1 MQSFI
6 TMLKLIGT
14 TATAQLSGPKAWLA
28 SIMIKI
34 VIFFLDYFKI
44 KHELKKQ
51 FDEKL
56 KVYEESVKNPT
67 LTEKEKDENLDN
79 FLK

>member
-1 MQSFI
+1 MNSFI
-6 TMLKLIGT
+6 TILKAIGT
-14 TATAQLSGPKAWLA
+14 QATAQLSGPKAWLA
-28 SIMIKI
+28 SIVIKI
-34 VIFFLDYFKI
+34 VIFFLDYFKV

-56 KVYEESVKNPT
+56 KAYEASKANPN

>member
-14 TATAQLSGPKAWLA
+14 TATAQLSGPKAWVA
-28 SIMIKI
+28 TI
-34 VIFFLDYFKI
+34 VLRLVVFLLDYFRI
-44 KHELKKQ
+44 KHDLKKQ
-51 FDEKL
+51 FEEKL
-56 KVYEESVKNPT
+56 KDYEKASTDPT
-67 LTEKEKDENLDN
+67 LSEEKKDEALDN

>member
-28 SIMIKI
+28 SIVIKI
-34 VIFFLDYFKI
+34 VIFFLDYLKI

-51 FDEKL
+51 FDQKL
-56 KVYEESVKNPT
+56 KDYETAQSTE
-67 LTEKEKDENLDN
+67 LTKEKKDEALDN

>member
-6 TMLKLIGT
+6 AMLKLIGT

-28 SIMIKI
+28 SIVIKI
-34 VIFFLDYFKI
+34 VIFFLDYLKI

-56 KVYEESVKNPT
+56 KDFEKTSADPT
-67 LTEKEKDENLDN
+67 ATEKQKDEALDN